1 MTRYLAALLVL
12 LAMQFIP
19 GVGMAD
25 AQAAC
30 TLYASYNKYHCD
42 TREEAYAGAL
52 AQAES
57 VDDSAAK
64 YYCGATATKEGSRAR
79 YAPVDAQL
87 GRYIGEWTCS
97 TSPTTWRGTM
107 PYWDFYPSSECP
119 AGSTWDE
126 ASKTCFSPAQCL
138 SKPALGFSKY
148 TGAVADGAC
157 SEGCKFVPDQ
167 LGISLGNDD
176 GTWTTYFTG
185 WKPSGEACAVG
196 DPAPTPVT
204 TAQDCKPAPD
214 NQTFCIKPD
223 GQHCYSLTNG
233 SGRQIC
239 WRPGEVGEKAS
250 DNALQVRN
258 GGTTAT
264 TPATTPPPGDSFAQ
278 AGGSVTKTATVNG
291 TNVTTTTTNYT
302 TINGTST
309 GGTDSS
315 EPGDG
320 SGAPSGGGDGEGQ
333 GSASGGETCASPP
346 VCSGDPVG
354 CAALAQQYAA
364 RCEAKSLFGVEGA
377 NTDTGA
383 GMMEDASSLWGDG
396 SGGSGALDEAGFL
409 TAARVCPAPPS
420 FVFLGMDRTIDT
432 AGMCDIAAVVAALV
446 LLIAFAQAAWIIG
459 EQ

>member
-12 LAMQFIP
+12 LAMQFVPVVASAATGIEP
-19 GVGMAD
+19 AVVPAGCSRIGVG
-25 AQAAC
+25 
-30 TLYASYNKYHCD
+30 LYACPDKDLGTQLVKSAIHPTGACNNGTQTYQSMYWSHGTSLRNISKLTNCGPVSSSSYLFFTQSTNQ
-42 TREEAYAGAL
+42 AGCP
-52 AQAES
+52 S
-57 VDDSAAK
+57 
-64 YYCGATATKEGSRAR
+64 G
-79 YAPVDAQL
+79 
-87 GRYIGEWTCS
+87 
-97 TSPTTWRGTM
+97 TTWNEEM
-107 PYWDFYPSSECP
+107 
-119 AGSTWDE
+119 A
-126 ASKTCFSPAQCL
+126 TCFDPSQCASRSP
-138 SKPALGFSKY
+138 LGFSKY

-196 DPAPTPVT
+196 DPAPVPVT

-239 WRPGEVGEKAS
+239 WRPGETGEKAS

-333 GSASGGETCASPP
+333 GSASGGETCEAPP